1 MTKRSP
7 VKSSCTAPSMSAP
20 RSSRCTAASAEA
32 GDARRF
38 HPATWRASSSCSPT
52 AACST
57 STGVRHRGTLSS
69 VRAGV
74 ALLLLPLLLASA
86 CSSKKAEQRARI
98 ERHFAVAKVFE
109 SAQPYTARTVAEADL
124 DAFLAKAADYSAD
137 SASIAEFYHERH
149 MQFAWILG
157 DSISASAEAFI
168 ALAGVDDANAPGA
181 TKATRRLS
189 ALYNHG
195 FADGKNV
202 KLCDSCATELE
213 LRLTP
218 EDY

>member
-1 MTKRSP
+1 MTKLSP

-32 GDARRF
+32 GDARQF
-38 HPATWRASSSCSPT
+38 HPATWRASSSCSPM

-57 STGVRHRGTLSS
+57 STGVRHRGTFSKPRS

-74 ALLLLPLLLASA
+74 ALLLLPLQLASA
-86 CSSKKAEQRARI
+86 CSSRKAEQRARI

-109 SAQPYTARTVAEADL
+109 SAQPYSARTVAQADL
-124 DAFLAKAADYSAD
+124 DAFLAKTADSSAD

-168 ALAGVDDANAPGA
+168 ALAGVEDADAPGA

-189 ALYNHG
+189 ASG
-195 FADGKNV
+195 A
-202 KLCDSCATELE
+202 SASS
-213 LRLTP
+213 TP
-218 EDY
+218 